1 MFVYG
6 QHQVLLHL
14 QNKKQASQALV
25 SLFFSFLFYHE
36 VYSHVCELCPRQNNA
51 QKLNQ
56 AKKKIFFFIS
66 DRKYINTVVKSLL
79 KSERLGV
86 KVY

>member
-56 AKKKIFFFIS
+56 AQKKKSFFSSQTENIL
-66 DRKYINTVVKSLL
+66 ILLL
-79 KSERLGV
+79 K
-86 KVY
+86 VY